1 MAPLIILPA
10 PLTTFPPRVQADM
23 AMLDLF
29 PDVPWLVAKRSLVEI
44 SVPLVL
50 SVEGTA
56 VREGLDLGKRTPWE
70 VELLSLS

>member
-1 MAPLIILPA
+1 
-10 PLTTFPPRVQADM
+10 M